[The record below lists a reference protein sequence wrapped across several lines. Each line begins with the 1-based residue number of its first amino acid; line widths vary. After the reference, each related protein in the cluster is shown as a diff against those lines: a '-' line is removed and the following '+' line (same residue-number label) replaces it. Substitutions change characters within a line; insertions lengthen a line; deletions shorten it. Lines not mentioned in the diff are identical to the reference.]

1 MNRNPLRSTKK
12 NTSGRHRSF
21 LSSPPRAE
29 DLTPRERAIIQKCR
43 TPQEVQRFLRDLPYN
58 WGKKTLRTFRQ
69 VIRHGS
75 AHCLEAAL
83 TAATIMEQH
92 GYPPLLLDLESKDN
106 LDHVLFLFRQNGR
119 WGTVAKSRDAGLH
132 GRKPVFRSI
141 RDLVMSYVEPYVDFT
156 GRITGYGVTHL
167 NELVP
172 RWDWRLSNKNVWVV
186 ERALIKMPHQRIKTS
201 TARFKRALKRYRE
214 FKRRFP
220 HRQATYY
227 RNRQQWL

>member
-1 MNRNPLRSTKK
+1 VI
-12 NTSGRHRSF
+12 
-21 LSSPPRAE
+21 E
-29 DLTPRERAIIQKCR
+29 QCR
-43 TPQEVQRFLRDLPYN
+43 TPRQVQQYLRKLPYN
-58 WGKKTLRTFRQ
+58 WKKGTLRTFRQ
-69 VIRHGS
+69 VVRHGS

-83 TAATIMEQH
+83 TATTIMEQH

-106 LDHVLFLFRQNGR
+106 LDHVLFLFHRHGR

-156 GRITGYGVTHL
+156 GRMTGYGVTNL
-167 NELVP
+167 KQLVP
-172 RWDWRLSNKNVWVV
+172 RCNWRLSERNVWKV
-186 ERALIKMPHQRIKTS
+186 ERALIQMPHRKIKTS
-201 TARFKRALKRYRE
+201 TTRFRRALKRYLA

-227 RNRQQWL
+227 RNRHQWL